1 MARQVLTIGG
11 ALVGAA
17 FGMPQ
22 LGFVVGS
29 ILGNIVDP
37 VKVEGP
43 RLTDAKTMTAR
54 DGVPIP
60 WGDGIFRVAGTMI
73 ACQPGKP
80 TEHKKKKR
88 QGKGGGPVQVTY
100 TYTRSHAV
108 LICEG
113 EIVGVR
119 RIWRNGKL
127 VYDSTPLPVQEDY
140 PDLSGASWTALLQ
153 QAVKSK
159 ASASKFSFTL
169 YLGDE
174 TQLPDPT
181 LEAMFGVGEVGANRG
196 IAYVVIED
204 DDVTDSAGAVP
215 QYEFEV
221 ARAGSL
227 STTDLGDLSP
237 VGWWKLDEGTGTV
250 AADSSGNGNDG
261 TYVGNYAHAAAITGS
276 SLGSLQC
283 VDKTGG
289 VAISHADLLDVG
301 TNSDEWSICA
311 SFMQEST
318 TGDGTVLS
326 QIVTNWGNATLGYHN
341 WSLYLDTTTSL
352 PTVSYT
358 KLDTTPNGAQGPDA
372 VTVGRAYRLWGV
384 RRGAAIYLYLDGE
397 EVATAAAVAGQYSWD
412 GGANGIRIGS
422 GNLSPNSTGFI
433 GRISDV
439 GVFDYAVT
447 AGQIAADATHYVGFN
462 GSELDLPDSEDW
474 YVLGNGDVFPGGV
487 TVTSVVG
494 ATVPL
499 SSLITAI
506 GARCGLESGDL
517 DVTDVA
523 GINVVGYFI
532 ARQAGGDAC
541 LKPLLDAFQIG
552 MYEADGKIWFVQLGA
567 DTVADIDA
575 DDLVALDGP
584 PVTETRAQEVELP
597 RKINVIYSDPA
608 TAYTPTKQTSERV
621 TSDVAAVGEVSIE
634 LPIVMTADQAAQ
646 IAHKK
651 EKSAWIG
658 LLGGKDFVL
667 PDEFSYLTPTD
678 NINLTYRGRT
688 ERVRLEKVDAENG
701 QLMLST
707 QQDRQSAYSSERTGT
722 SPDDFI
728 AADTLVG
735 PTLWNVMLLPQLRPQ
750 DNVPGVYFACC
761 GLLEGWRGCELQMTV
776 DGGVSWITIQ
786 QYDQPS
792 AIGYLASSI
801 TDSDTTATVTMYGT
815 GELESVTST
824 QEDAGA
830 NRAAIVTAANVAE
843 VVSFEDA
850 TLDSFGDYD
859 LAAMT
864 RALLATTAA
873 AHAAAER
880 FVQLD
885 NVNFVPISLDYSGQA
900 ITFRAVSLGTVES
913 NNGEQTLTFTPAIR
927 VIDGGGA

>member
-1 MARQVLTIGG
+1 MARQALTIGG
-11 ALVGAA
+11 FLVGAA
-17 FGMPQ
+17 FGQPG
-22 LGFVVGS
+22 LGTAIGS
-29 ILGNIVDP
+29 ALGGIVDP
-37 VKVEGP
+37 VKIEGP
-43 RLTDAKTMTAR
+43 RLTDAKAMTSR

-127 VYDSTPLPVQEDY
+127 VYDATPIP
-140 PDLSGASWTALLQ
+140 TAADEPNPTTL
-153 QAVKSK
+153 AARVKAAIESK
-159 ASASKFSFTL
+159 AASAKFTFTL
-169 YLGDE
+169 YVGNE

-196 IAYVVIED
+196 IAYIVIED
-204 DDVTDSAGAVP
+204 DDVTDTGGAVP

-221 ARAGSL
+221 ARAGVISV
-227 STTDLGDLSP
+227 TDVNL
-237 VGWWKLDEGTGTV
+237 V
-250 AADSSGNGNDG
+250 AHWPLNDTDDVARDVSGNGHNG
-261 TYVGNYAHAAAITGS
+261 TWLAAASPANPFTRGSSGSAFCTGGGGVQVPHNAAFDVGSTTAWGVGCSFDYTNSVIDPTQDKLLFGNPNNLSFGYFNWYMYIRASDMTLRGYFTVSGGSEEITGP
-276 SLGSLQC
+276 
-283 VDKTGG
+283 VIDPNE
-289 VAISHADLLDVG
+289 
-301 TNSDEWSICA
+301 TNRAWLVR
-311 SFMQEST
+311 
-318 TGDGTVLS
+318 DGLS
-326 QIVTNWGNATLGYHN
+326 QI
-341 WSLYLDTTTSL
+341 
-352 PTVSYT
+352 
-358 KLDTTPNGAQGPDA
+358 
-372 VTVGRAYRLWGV
+372 
-384 RRGAAIYLYLDGE
+384 IYLNGE
-397 EVATAAAVAGQYSWD
+397 EVARQTLPNNNVALYAGSQPIIIGNGWTSFTPTNTSWE
-412 GGANGIRIGS
+412 G
-422 GNLSPNSTGFI
+422 P
-433 GRISDV
+433 ISDCMIV
-439 GVFDYAVT
+439 SGAPSPDYIVYDHLRFSALTEGGFDPIEVP
-447 AGQIAADATHYVGFN
+447 DAPGYYVDQDG
-462 GSELDLPDSEDW
+462 
-474 YVLGNGDVFPGGV
+474 VFPGSTITISAV
-487 TVTSVVG
+487 EQDTVT
-494 ATVPL
+494 L
-499 SSLITAI
+499 DEFITTI
-506 GARCGLESGDL
+506 CLRCGLEASDI

-523 GINVVGYFI
+523 GIPVTGYFI
-532 ARQAGGDAC
+532 ARQAGGDTC

-567 DTVADIDA
+567 DTVADLDA

-584 PVTETRAQEVELP
+584 PVTETRAQEIELP

-634 LPIVMTADQAAQ
+634 LPVVMTADQAAQ

-651 EKSAWIG
+651 EKAAWIG
-658 LLGGKDFVL
+658 LLGGKEFAL

-722 SPDDFI
+722 SPDDFFV
-728 AADTLVG
+728 ADTLVG
-735 PTLWNVMLLPQLRPQ
+735 PTIWSVMNLPQLRPQ

-761 GLLEGWRGCELQMTV
+761 GLLEGWRGCELQMSV
-776 DGGVSWITIQ
+776 DSGVSWIALQ

-792 AIGYLASSI
+792 AIGYLAASMLSGA
-801 TDSDTTATVTMYGT
+801 TTGSVTMYGQ
-815 GELESVTST
+815 GELESVTT
-824 QEDAGA
+824 AQVDAGS
-830 NRAAIVTAANVAE
+830 NRAAIVTSADVAE

-850 TLDSFGDYD
+850 ALDSFGDYD

-864 RALLATTAA
+864 RALLATPAA
-873 AHAAAER
+873 AHAANER
-880 FVQLD
+880 FVHLD
-885 NVNFVPISLDYSGQA
+885 NINFVPIGVEYAGQA
-900 ITFRAVSLGTVES
+900 ITFRAVSLGTAES